1 MSRHTLRRE
10 SGSALLEAALVM
22 PVFFLMVAGTIQFG
36 HLYTSLIVLRN
47 ASTVAARTAVLGT
60 NQNTSQVC
68 ESARAALDSRFAPAL
83 LNCLT
88 SPQQLPV
95 FTGTPITVTLSYPVP
110 LMSIGSE
117 MIPGATWTLTA
128 QTTMQ

>member
-1 MSRHTLRRE
+1 MNRHTLGSE
-10 SGSALLEAALVM
+10 SASALLEAAIVM

-68 ESARAALDSRFAPAL
+68 ESARAALNSRFDPAL
-83 LNCLT
+83 LECLT

-95 FTGTPITVTLSYPVP
+95 SVATPITVTLSYPVP
-110 LMSIGSE
+110 LVSIGSGA
-117 MIPGATWTLTA
+117 IPGATWTLTA